1 MNLLVL
7 LFAEVLFWTAYALLW
22 VIALPA
28 AWILA
33 TPFIMVTSAFADEPY
48 FTALRKKYRKIA
60 DRVSDICIEISP

>member
-1 MNLLVL
+1 MNLLAL

-22 VIALPA
+22 VIVLPV

-33 TPFIMVTSAFADEPY
+33 TPFIMVISAFGDEPY
-48 FTALRKKYRKIA
+48 FTAMKRMYRRIA